1 MMEKKLTAATE
12 KVAEG
17 NLRNERQYLPPVM
30 EFTSFTL
37 EKGFA
42 TSQVEYDT
50 DTETLDYYNE
60 WDTQAGNG
68 EGFF

>member
-1 MMEKKLTAATE
+1 MEKKIKTVLETA
-12 KVAEG
+12 AEG
-17 NLRNERQYLPPVM
+17 NLRNKLQYLPPVM
-30 EFTSFTL
+30 EFTSFAL

>member
-1 MMEKKLTAATE
+1 MDKRLKAAN
-12 KVAEG
+12 VADCEIQTK
-17 NLRNERQYLPPVM
+17 RTYLPPEVEM
-30 EFTSFTL
+30 LPVAL

-42 TSQVEYDT
+42 VSQVEYDT

>member
-1 MMEKKLTAATE
+1 MEKKLTAATE
-12 KVAEG
+12 RVAEG

-42 TSQVEYDT
+42 VSDYQTQTMGIQSDWDQSND
-50 DTETLDYYNE
+50 LDG
-60 WDTQAGNG
+60 AL
-68 EGFF
+68 FF